1 VCKLRSGGETGF
13 AEKNRIAANLF
24 MQGDII
30 MAKENRE
37 QLQKVIQAGL
47 MAALCYIGYAVF
59 PAISASG
66 TKIHIGNAFVV
77 MAAYLLGGVYGGLS
91 GAVGLSIADI
101 TGGYAASAPRTF
113 LTKLAI
119 GLVTGF
125 VAHKIAKLSKDHP
138 QGYILK
144 WSVISAV
151 CGLGFNCIFEPS
163 LKYVWY
169 TLLFPNADK
178 AASAIKALLAV
189 TTYSTIINAVINSV
203 IAVVLYMALRPAP
216 KKAGY
221 LLSLGKEGD

>member
-119 GLVTGF
+119 GLVAGF
-125 VAHKIAKLSKDHP
+125 VAHKIAKLSKDYP

-144 WSVISAV
+144 WSAIAAV

-203 IAVVLYMALRPAP
+203 IAVVLYMALRPAL

-221 LLSLGKEGD
+221 LLPVGKEGN